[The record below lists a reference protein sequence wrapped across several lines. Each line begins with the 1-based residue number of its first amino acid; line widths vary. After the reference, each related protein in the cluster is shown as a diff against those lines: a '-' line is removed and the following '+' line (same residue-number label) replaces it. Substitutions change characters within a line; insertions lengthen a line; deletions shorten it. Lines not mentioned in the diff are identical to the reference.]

1 MKVILSVFFM
11 LLTTLQVWPNFRFL
25 LPMLVGSL
33 FHLSVFASLGSK
45 WSDFNSI
52 ISALP
57 ASFGKH

>member
-33 FHLSVFASLGSK
+33 LHLSVFASLGSK

-57 ASFGKH
+57 VSFGKH